1 MTNQKRLQS
10 IRARCVELLAIAEK
24 RSRGEWGWQIY
35 DVGAS
40 EQEARVFL
48 PSSDSSRQWQRT
60 TLATT
65 ERHNVQD
72 ATFIASCAGNAEAG
86 WRATI
91 AAIDGLTCVIQGIQ
105 GRGVHFAGGAKNDA
119 QKAIESIIAAWP
131 EELL

>member
-1 MTNQKRLQS
+1 MTQTEHLQR
-10 IRARCVELLAIAEK
+10 IRARCVELLTIAEK

-91 AAIDGLTCVIQGIQ
+91 AAIDGLHRLINLGEGTVDYDIACQT
-105 GRGVHFAGGAKNDA
+105 RDA
-119 QKAIESIIAAWP
+119 IIAAWP